1 MNRCIPQTVTTT
13 AAMDDFVD
21 FLTTKMAET
30 NTSQTA
36 LAKAIGV
43 ERKVINRI
51 CNKLVYPRLDVMAEI
66 YKYFGQAEI
75 NITIKGE

>member
-1 MNRCIPQTVTTT
+1 MNRCIPQTTTT
-13 AAMDDFVD
+13 IAALDDFVD
-21 FLTTKMAET
+21 FLTTKMEET
-30 NTSQTA
+30 HTSQTA

-43 ERKVINRI
+43 ERKTITHL
-51 CNKLVYPRLDVMAEI
+51 CNKQVYPKLDVMAEI